1 MQSTYDSS
9 LPILNGRKNMRF
21 RAYSQNAEML
31 LKVEED
37 VVPNILLTKNNE
49 VNPIEY
55 ESIEKIKET
64 PLFRS
69 ENDIFNE

>member
-9 LPILNGRKNMRF
+9 LPIINGRKNMRF

-37 VVPNILLTKNNE
+37 IVPNILLTKNNE

-69 ENDIFNE
+69 ENDIFSD